1 MDKINENAKAFF
13 VSVSF
18 FDTWLVRAEKAG
30 VMMFM
35 GNEVT
40 VKGKE

>member
-1 MDKINENAKAFF
+1 MKMQKRFSFSA
-13 VSVSF
+13 SF
-18 FDTWLVRAEKAG
+18 FDTWPVRAEKAG